1 MRLALNLACTSAL
14 SSVLPHKCYSDYS
27 FCSISQFQI
36 HNVGTLISLIFCLQ
50 TAFLWAAM
58 ANLCHSRQLQ
68 QRRSCSP
75 NLQLWNKINWQIY
88 SDQHF
93 YVSHL
98 HAMYWLRCYH
108 ALELSPFQQKGDEAS
123 SHASK
128 DFGPWLKK
136 SSTELLIPYI

>member
-14 SSVLPHKCYSDYS
+14 SSVLSHQCYSDYS

-36 HNVGTLISLIFCLQ
+36 HNVDALIFLIFCVQ
-50 TAFLWAAM
+50 TAFFWAAM

-98 HAMYWLRCYH
+98 HAMQWLRCYH
-108 ALELSPFQQKGDEAS
+108 ALELSPFQQRERWWGFQPG
-123 SHASK
+123 K

-136 SSTELLIPYI
+136 SITELLIPYI